1 VTFKNL
7 RILSIS
13 IIACL
18 ICYANAIRFRSTRD
32 LALAMDIIG
41 QAYVE
46 PADPKDLY
54 RSAMN
59 GMMKSLD
66 PHSSYIAADSLQS
79 FQSYFEQQFGGLG
92 VSLDGPP
99 SRPYLT
105 VVTTLFNSPAFRA
118 GLLPGDVI
126 TKIDDEEVRHSMVEQ
141 VSKKLRGKEGT
152 SVTLEIERAGSLF
165 SKTIVREKIDVE
177 SVIGDRRRGDGTWDY
192 TMQYDPRIAYFRIEL
207 FGERTATELQKAI
220 ESCKDTARG
229 LVIDL
234 RDNSGGLL
242 LAATDICDM
251 FLNDGQIVTTRGRD
265 QKIDEEIDANVGT
278 VVPNSVPI
286 AVIVNE
292 NSASSSEIVA
302 ACLKDRNRCLVVG
315 VRSFG
320 KGSVQNVIPLEGGRA
335 ALRLTTAYYYPPS
348 GHRIHRRENQPTD
361 AWGVDP
367 SEGCVIDLTE
377 EELAK
382 TIARFRQRSD
392 PSANGMIPQSTEIK
406 PASDSLD
413 PSLNDDGQL
422 LLAVRKLQEAI
433 SGQR

>member
-1 VTFKNL
+1 VTFKNI

-32 LALAMDIIG
+32 MALAMDIIE
-41 QAYVE
+41 QVYVE
-46 PADPKDLY
+46 PADPKALY

-66 PHSSYIAADSLQS
+66 LHSSYIAADSLQS

-99 SRPYLT
+99 RRPHLT

-126 TKIDDEEVRHSMVEQ
+126 TKIDDEHVRTSMVDQ
-141 VSKKLRGKEGT
+141 VSNKLRGKEGT
-152 SVTLEIERAGSLF
+152 SVTLEIDRAGSIF
-165 SKTIVREKIDVE
+165 SKTIVREKINVE
-177 SVIGDRRRGDGTWDY
+177 SVIGDRRRGDGTWEY
-192 TMQYDPRIAYFRIEL
+192 TMQYDPQIAYFRIEL
-207 FGERTATELQKAI
+207 FGEKTANELQKAI
-220 ESCKDTARG
+220 ESCKDRVQG
-229 LVIDL
+229 IVIDL

-251 FLNDGQIVTTRGRD
+251 FLDDGQIVTTRGRG
-265 QKIDEEIDANVGT
+265 QKIDEEIDAYAGT
-278 VVPNSVPI
+278 VVANSVPI

-292 NSASSSEIVA
+292 NSASASEIVA
-302 ACLKDRNRCLVVG
+302 ACLKDRNRCIVVG

-348 GHRIHRRENQPTD
+348 GQRIHRRENQPSD

-367 SEGCVIDLTE
+367 SDGCEMDLTE
-377 EELAK
+377 EGLAT

-392 PSANGMIPQSTEIK
+392 PLANGMIPQPPGGET
-406 PASDSLD
+406 ASDSLD
-413 PSLNDDGQL
+413 PSLNDDAQL
-422 LLAVRKLQEAI
+422 LLAVRKLQEFI
-433 SGQR
+433 SNKQ